1 MSLHYLR
8 HKNLKTQIKLGRT
21 CKRNEYHRIND
32 SFAKEEKDC
41 DKAAAESF
49 NLEMFNISVVQ
60 IFALKLKFN
69 FESSYFQ
76 VLNQDLKVLCLH
88 YCLK

>member
-1 MSLHYLR
+1 MVGHA
-8 HKNLKTQIKLGRT
+8 KEK
-21 CKRNEYHRIND
+21 EYHRINE

-60 IFALKLKFN
+60 VFALKLKFN
-69 FESSYFQ
+69 FEILKYFQ
-76 VLNQDLKVLCLH
+76 VLNQDLKVLCL
-88 YCLK
+88 YNCLK

>member
-1 MSLHYLR
+1 MVGHA
-8 HKNLKTQIKLGRT
+8 KEK
-21 CKRNEYHRIND
+21 EYHRINE

-49 NLEMFNISVVQ
+49 NLEVVNISVVQ
-60 IFALKLKFN
+60 IFASKLKLN

-76 VLNQDLKVLCLH
+76 VLDQDLKILCL
-88 YCLK
+88 LKWLKEMSTLPPKLT